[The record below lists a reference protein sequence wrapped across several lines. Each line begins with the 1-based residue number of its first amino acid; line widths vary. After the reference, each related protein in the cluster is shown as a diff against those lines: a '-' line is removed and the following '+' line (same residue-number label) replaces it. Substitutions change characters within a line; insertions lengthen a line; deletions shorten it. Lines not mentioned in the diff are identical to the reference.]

1 MGSRGWLAEAAAA
14 ATGSATAEAEV
25 AATGSATAEAEAAAA
40 GSVTV
45 EAEAAARPACGGG
58 RGGCSGVRG
67 IKFYFHR
74 LGWVAGNRSC
84 HCPPSSS
91 RRPRC

>member
-40 GSVTV
+40 GSVT
-45 EAEAAARPACGGG
+45 ATGAATVLRPQAVGP
-58 RGGCSGVRG
+58 
-67 IKFYFHR
+67 
-74 LGWVAGNRSC
+74 VAKRFLS
-84 HCPPSSS
+84 P
-91 RRPRC
+91 